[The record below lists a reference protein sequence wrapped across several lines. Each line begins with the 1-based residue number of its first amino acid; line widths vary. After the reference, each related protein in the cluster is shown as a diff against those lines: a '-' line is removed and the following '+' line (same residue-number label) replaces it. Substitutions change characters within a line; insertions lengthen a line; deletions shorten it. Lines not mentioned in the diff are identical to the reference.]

1 MYEFKTNFLIRPP
14 QGVEFYSVDEAGM
27 PPCTICTV
35 DIQTFRLQTFM
46 HVTYSYSYTYLCM
59 QVHATYV
66 CEHVRT

>member
-14 QGVEFYSVDEAGM
+14 QGVEFHSVDDAGM

-46 HVTYSYSYTYLCM
+46 HVQLANAKLTGTRNTAEARIFELGP
-59 QVHATYV
+59 
-66 CEHVRT
+66 